1 MKMLARLFGGHK
13 QKSDELDKDIAVQQA
28 TLRQN
33 AQVVQ
38 SGARVI
44 ENISG
49 AMRVI
54 MELEREKTSR

>member
-1 MKMLARLFGGHK
+1 MLARLFGSHK
-13 QKSDELDKDIAVQQA
+13 QKYDELDKDIAVQQA

>member
-1 MKMLARLFGGHK
+1 MLARLFGSYK

>member
-1 MKMLARLFGGHK
+1 MLARLFSSPK
-13 QKSDELDKDIAVQQA
+13 KLSDEQDKDIAEHQA
-28 TLRQN
+28 ILRQN

-49 AMRVI
+49 AMRVM

>member
-1 MKMLARLFGGHK
+1 MKLLARLFSSPK
-13 QKSDELDKDIAVQQA
+13 KISDEMDKDIAAHQA

-49 AMRVI
+49 AMRI
-54 MELEREKTSR
+54 MMELEREKTSR